1 MRGTR
6 KADTT
11 HTQRESEN
19 VSVNRLIVKAFEE
32 EWFSRGF

>member
-6 KADTT
+6 KADTP

-19 VSVNRLIVKAFEE
+19 VSVKGLIVKAFGE
-32 EWFSRGF
+32 EWFSRRF